1 MKVVKGFSSKGPLG
15 VLLDA
20 ADLSRSSYY
29 YRVKEGKRGK
39 RPVGLTVTDRGTLV
53 GDSQVVSEIKTLL
66 GKEFVSYGYV
76 KVTHH
81 LRNKGYVINKKK
93 VYRLM
98 REAGLLLPR
107 RIRTKGKREFVK
119 EWVVRTTRPYEYF
132 EMDIKYFWL
141 TGEGRNAY
149 LLSIL
154 DLYSRKV
161 AGWKLGRSIRKG
173 DVVGLLKALFASSPR
188 IKGVTI
194 RTDNGSQFLAHT
206 VRDYLKEM
214 CVTHEFTH
222 VGTPE
227 ENGHIEAFHSILET
241 EVVRRF
247 EYETLEELEAILI
260 RYMIFYNT
268 KRLHSSL
275 NYRSPDQFLEDYYRK
290 KTQEDKWKTSKIDW
304 DLKSVSLSS

>member
-1 MKVVKGFSSKGPLG
+1 VKVVKGFSSNGPLG
-15 VLLDA
+15 ILLDA

-29 YRVKEGKRGK
+29 YREKNGVRGR
-39 RPVGLTVTDRGTLV
+39 RPVGYTEKVSGEIVRDGY
-53 GDSQVVSEIKTLL
+53 VVSDIKTLL
-66 GKEFVSYGYV
+66 GQEFVSYGYV

-81 LRNKGYVINKKK
+81 LRKQGYRINKKK

-98 REAGLLLPR
+98 KEAGLLLPR

-119 EWVVRTTRPYEYF
+119 EWVVHATRPYEYF

-141 TGEGRNAY
+141 TGERRNVY
-149 LLSIL
+149 VLSLL

-173 DVVGLLKALFASSPR
+173 DVVGLLKSLFASSPR

-194 RTDNGSQFLAHT
+194 RTDNGSQFLSHT

-214 CVTHEFTH
+214 GVTHEFTH
-222 VGTPE
+222 VRTPE

-247 EYETLEELEAILI
+247 EYETLEELEAILN
-260 RYMIFYNT
+260 RYMIFYNK
-268 KRLHSSL
+268 KRLHSSI
-275 NYRSPDQFLEDYYRK
+275 NYRSPDQFLNDYYREQTRK
-290 KTQEDKWKTSKIDW
+290 DKCDNSKIDW
-304 DLKSVSLSS
+304 VLKCDSLSS